1 MTTYLTADEIE
12 GLLQIEET
20 LEAVELAHRALAA
33 GSVVMPLRTHTEVP
47 GSNAVLEVITAAMP
61 GVLGLKAVS
70 VFPDNPANGLPRLAS
85 VIVLMN
91 IEDGSCEAVLEADTI
106 TARRTAAVSAVA
118 TKYLARADARVLGL
132 LGAGVQA
139 RAHLDAMRLVR
150 DIRRVLVWTR
160 SERTLETFLEYADH
174 AGIAAEARASAEE
187 VVRGAEILCTV
198 TSAPTP
204 LVEWSWLS
212 AGVHINVVG
221 DYREVDSR
229 TLAAATLVLD
239 SRAAVLA
246 ECPIVAAALADGLIT
261 LEQLDLELGD
271 IVSGS
276 AVGRRSDSDMTLFR
290 SVGLAIQ
297 DLAVAQRI
305 LQLARGS

>member
-12 GLLQIEET
+12 GLLRIEET
-20 LEAVELAHRALAA
+20 IEAVELAHAALSA
-33 GSVVMPLRTHTEVP
+33 GSVAMPLRTHTEVP
-47 GSNAVLEVITAAMP
+47 GSNAVFEVITAAMP
-61 GVLGLKAVS
+61 GALGLKAVS
-70 VFPDNPANGLPRLAS
+70 VFPDNPANGRPRLAS

-91 IEDGSCEAVLEADTI
+91 IEDGSLEAVLEADAI
-106 TARRTAAVSAVA
+106 TARRTAAASAVA
-118 TKYLARADARVLGL
+118 TKYLARADARVLGF

-139 RAHLDAMRLVR
+139 RAHLDAMRRVR
-150 DIRRVLVWTR
+150 DIGQVLVWTR
-160 SERTLETFLEYADH
+160 SERTLEIFLEYADR
-174 AGIAAEARASAEE
+174 AGVAAEACASAED
-187 VVRGAEILCTV
+187 VVRDAEILCTV

-204 LVEWSWLS
+204 LVERSWLS
-212 AGVHINVVG
+212 PGVHVNVVG

-229 TLAAATLVLD
+229 TLAATTIVLD
-239 SRAAVLA
+239 SRTAALA
-246 ECPIVAAALADGLIT
+246 ECPIIAGALADGVIT

-297 DLAVAQRI
+297 DLAVARRI
-305 LQLARGS
+305 LQRARGS